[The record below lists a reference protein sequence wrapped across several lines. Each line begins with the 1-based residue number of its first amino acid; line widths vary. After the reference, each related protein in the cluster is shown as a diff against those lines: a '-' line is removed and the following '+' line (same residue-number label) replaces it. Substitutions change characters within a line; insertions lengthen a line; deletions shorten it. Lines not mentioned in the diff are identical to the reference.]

1 MSRRFHQLL
10 LLVVA
15 AFPFFAPSIANAAA
29 LGASDFRGLSVRADC
44 GVLTVTPIA
53 EDALRV
59 RCAPGE
65 PQERLSLVLIHPA
78 NDVIFSVRKT
88 AASVTLTSSR
98 LSATYDQKTG
108 ALRFTDAKGR
118 LLLEELP
125 GARKVKSSQV
135 QGEPTLS
142 TEDRFR
148 SPEDEHI
155 FGSGQF
161 QDGYLDIR
169 DLPRRLTQVN
179 SQISIPFLISSKG
192 YGLLWHNYGMTEL
205 NPADNRLTL
214 VRAAAGET
222 SNTSVTTSEGS
233 RTITR
238 TRAVFEGDL
247 DVPARGRYAMMMDI
261 GQEMAQRYHV
271 EIDDKVV
278 VDFANRWLPPTTSWF
293 QELEA
298 GKHHVRVSGEMRDQ
312 PSIYWRP
319 SAAETVLR
327 SPVSDGID
335 YVVFAGSGDEIIAT
349 YRKLSGQAPLLPIWA
364 YGFIQCRERYTS
376 SDDILENAREFR
388 ARKLPMDVM
397 VQDWQYWGKYGW
409 NAMQWDEDHYP
420 DPAALTRQLHELNA
434 RLMVSVWSKFDQ
446 KSVVG
451 KEFAEK
457 NLYLPGTDWVDF
469 FNPEARALYWKE
481 FSKRMLSLGI
491 DAWWQDA
498 TEPENDALAGQK
510 TFLGPGDRFRL
521 VYPLFVTQ
529 TVYEGQRKDAPDKR
543 IFILTRSA
551 FLGEQ
556 RYAAA
561 TWSGD
566 VGSDWE
572 TLRRQVAAGLNFSVT
587 GLPYWTTDAGGFFRP
602 GESQYS
608 DPAYHERFLRWLQF
622 ATFSPLMRVHG
633 FQSKTEPWRYGNA
646 VESQARQYLE
656 LRYRLLP
663 YIYSQAANITFQG
676 STLMRP
682 LVMDFPQDQQALA
695 QKHQYLFGPSLLVAP
710 VLEPG
715 VSQWQVYAPSAM
727 GGWFD
732 WWTETRVA
740 GGKSS
745 ALDAPLA
752 KIPLLVKA
760 GSIVPLG
767 PVEQFAGQD
776 RSGELEL
783 RIYPGSDADF
793 TLYEDEGVNYG
804 YENGQRST
812 ITFHWNDRSQ
822 SLSVGQRQGSF
833 PGMVMSRQFTI
844 HLAGTS
850 ASLDKHVT
858 YTGKNQTVSL
868 KQGK

>member
-1 MSRRFHQLL
+1 MSRKRWQQILFLL
-10 LLVVA
+10 
-15 AFPFFAPSIANAAA
+15 AFSFALHAGAHAAA
-29 LGASDFRGLSVRADC
+29 GHHAPATRGLSFKADC
-44 GVLTVTPIA
+44 GFLTVTPIA
-53 EDALRV
+53 EGALRV
-59 RCAPGE
+59 RCAPGGLEE
-65 PQERLSLVLIHPA
+65 PTSLVLVNPER
-78 NDVIFSVRKT
+78 NVPFSIRKN
-88 AASVTLTSSR
+88 AGSVTLVTAR
-98 LSATYDQKTG
+98 LNATYDQKTG
-108 ALRFTDAKGR
+108 VLRFTDAKGR

-125 GARKVKSSQV
+125 GARKVKNSQV
-135 QGEPTLS
+135 QGQPTLVA
-142 TEDRFR
+142 EDRFR

-161 QDGYLDIR
+161 QDGFLDIR

-179 SQISIPFLISSKG
+179 SQIAIPFLISSKG
-192 YGLLWHNYGMTEL
+192 YGLLWHNYGLTDL
-205 NPADNRLTL
+205 NPADNHLAL
-214 VRAAAGET
+214 VRVTAGET
-222 SNTSVTTSEGS
+222 NETSVTTSEGS
-233 RTITR
+233 RKIKRR
-238 TRAVFEGDL
+238 TAVFEGDL
-247 DVPARGRYAMMMDI
+247 DIPARGRYAMMLDI
-261 GQEMAQRYHV
+261 GQAMAQQYHV
-271 EIDDKVV
+271 EIDGHVV

-293 QELEA
+293 QNLEA
-298 GKHHVRVSGEMRDQ
+298 GKHPVRVLGEISDR
-312 PSIYWRP
+312 PSIDWRA

-335 YVVFAGSGDEIIAT
+335 YIVFSGSADEIIAT
-349 YRKLSGQAPLLPIWA
+349 YRRLSGQAPLLPIWA

-446 KSVVG
+446 KSAVG
-451 KEFAEK
+451 AEFAEK
-457 NLYLPGTDWVDF
+457 DLYLPGTDWVDF

-481 FSKRMLSLGI
+481 FSRRMLSLGI

-521 VYPLFVTQ
+521 AYPLFVTQ
-529 TVYEGQRKDAPDKR
+529 TVYEGQRTDAPDKR
-543 IFILTRSA
+543 VFILTRSA

-566 VGSDWE
+566 IGSDWE
-572 TLRRQVAAGLNFSVT
+572 TLRRQIAAGLNLSVT

-602 GESQYS
+602 GESQYT
-608 DPAYHERFLRWLQF
+608 DPAYHERFLRWIQF

-633 FQSKTEPWRYGNA
+633 FQSKTEPWRYGSA
-646 VESQARQYLE
+646 VESQVRGYLE

-663 YIYSQAANITFQG
+663 YIYSQAANITFHG

-682 LVMDFPQDQQALA
+682 LVMDFPQDRQALA
-695 QKHQYLFGPSLLVAP
+695 QKHEYMFGPSLLVAP
-710 VLEPG
+710 VLQPG
-715 VSQWQVYAPSAM
+715 VQQWPVYAPLTP

-732 WWTETRVA
+732 WWTENKVA
-740 GGKSS
+740 GGKI
-745 ALDAPLA
+745 AQVDAPLA

-767 PVEQFAGQD
+767 PIQQYAGQD
-776 RSGELEL
+776 RSGDLEV
-783 RIYPGSDADF
+783 RIYPGADADF
-793 TLYEDEGVNYG
+793 TLYEDQGMNYAYEKGV
-804 YENGQRST
+804 RSA
-812 ITFHWNDRSQ
+812 IGFHWNDKLHT
-822 SLSVGQRQGSF
+822 LSIGQREGSF
-833 PGMVMSRQFTI
+833 QGMIEKRQLTL
-844 HLAGTS
+844 HLAGS
-850 ASLDKHVT
+850 GAPADKRVEYSGERMTVT
-858 YTGKNQTVSL
+858 LN
-868 KQGK
+868 